1 MHFLSIGCPSIHALV
16 LTISFKHVEMR
27 YDRVVCITGRGSLRR
42 RVGRNV
48 LCIKLG
54 VETYLIVEVEAR
66 GVLLLPCAD
75 LDCS

>member
-1 MHFLSIGCPSIHALV
+1 MIELYASLV
-16 LTISFKHVEMR
+16 
-27 YDRVVCITGRGSLRR
+27 GGSLRR